1 MAQSQTWH
9 SETAEQVFQLLST
22 SNKGLTDSEIASRT
36 ARYGTN
42 RLTPAKKQHP
52 VVRFLL
58 QFKNILIYVLL
69 VAAVVTA
76 LLDHWIDA
84 WVIFGVV
91 IINALIGFIQEG
103 KAEKALDAIKNLLS
117 PQATVRR
124 NGRTAT
130 VPSEQ
135 LVPGD
140 IVILQSGDKVPADM
154 RLFSVRNL
162 RTDESLLTGESLPVE
177 KNSEEVK
184 SDAPLAERTNMT
196 FSGTLVTYGK
206 GEGIVI
212 GTGDQTEIGRI
223 SSMLGKVETLETPL
237 LQRIDEFARTL
248 TVVIVLLSAL
258 LFSFGVFVRGYSLT
272 EMFNAAVGLAV
283 AAIPEG
289 LPAIMTIA
297 LAIGVQ
303 AMARR
308 KAIIRR
314 LPAV

>member
-22 SNKGLTDSEIASRT
+22 SNKGLADSEIASRT

-117 PQATVRR
+117 PQAMVRR
-124 NGRTAT
+124 NGRTST

-154 RLFSVRNL
+154 RLFSARNL
-162 RTDESLLTGESLPVE
+162 RIDES
-177 KNSEEVK
+177 
-184 SDAPLAERTNMT
+184 
-196 FSGTLVTYGK
+196 
-206 GEGIVI
+206 
-212 GTGDQTEIGRI
+212 
-223 SSMLGKVETLETPL
+223 
-237 LQRIDEFARTL
+237 
-248 TVVIVLLSAL
+248 
-258 LFSFGVFVRGYSLT
+258 
-272 EMFNAAVGLAV
+272 
-283 AAIPEG
+283 
-289 LPAIMTIA
+289 
-297 LAIGVQ
+297 
-303 AMARR
+303 
-308 KAIIRR
+308 
-314 LPAV
+314 